1 MPASRTRRN
10 KTRSSRNLSKRRDKA
25 AETRAR
31 TTQVAQQQAEKHKKT
46 MTLAAYRRRR
56 VIGWTLVALG
66 VVVGVQHL
74 LHHMGFWTLVSPGV
88 DDLIAG
94 YPLAAILGVGG
105 AILLSKT

>member
-1 MPASRTRRN
+1 MPASRARRAKSRSNTRP
-10 KTRSSRNLSKRRDKA
+10 SKRRNKA

-31 TTQVAQQQAEKHKKT
+31 TTQVAQQQAERHEKT
-46 MTLAAYRRRR
+46 LTPAAYRRRR

-74 LHHMGFWTLVSPGV
+74 VHHMGFFTLVSPGV

-94 YPLAAILGVGG
+94 YPLAGILAVGG